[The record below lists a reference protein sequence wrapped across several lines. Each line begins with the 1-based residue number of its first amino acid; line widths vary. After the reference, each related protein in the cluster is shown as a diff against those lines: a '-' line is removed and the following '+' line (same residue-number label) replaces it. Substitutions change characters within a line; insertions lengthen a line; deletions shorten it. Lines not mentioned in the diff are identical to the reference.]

1 MEIWDEQK
9 CAKEMKNNL
18 FRGGVYLK
26 LFLYLFFC
34 LPSSFFFFSSL
45 PIVQYLILRFN
56 SFFVSICFC
65 LMVYIY
71 TKKAAQIWPAKLVW
85 GIAGKSAT
93 MGAKF
98 CISFL
103 SFSFLYCYFN
113 LVIFLISSNVI

>member
-1 MEIWDEQK
+1 MCQRNEEQPVSWGSVSQTFS
-9 CAKEMKNNL
+9 L
-18 FRGGVYLK
+18 S
-26 LFLYLFFC
+26 FFC

-45 PIVQYLILRFN
+45 PIVRYLILRFY

-85 GIAGKSAT
+85 GIAEKSAT